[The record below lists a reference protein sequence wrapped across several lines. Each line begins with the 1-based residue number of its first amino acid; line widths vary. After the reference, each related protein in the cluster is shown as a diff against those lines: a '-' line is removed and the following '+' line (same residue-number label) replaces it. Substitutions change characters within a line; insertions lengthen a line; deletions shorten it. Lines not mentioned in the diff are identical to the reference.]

1 MTTNCPG
8 FYSDSRGREAIRVSI
23 ENRTIGTEIRGV
35 SFSGD
40 SFDDLMP
47 ATSPGTEIPF
57 SLHHGALCSCT
68 IEWTMP
74 VTLAT
79 RDSDQTAG
87 LGCRLILGDQG
98 QRGGLGREDLH
109 LTLDCKTGHAAIG
122 AAAGDF
128 ETALIAVQRDLPPG
142 VDLKA
147 CISCG
152 LSDYSPAGSGL
163 FGSLA
168 CFRGNADAYLTV
180 SSKQQIFQIWDT
192 LTEYVAE
199 TYLCPRYQRRQPKA
213 GYRGGFPE
221 A

>member
-1 MTTNCPG
+1 MTSNCPG
-8 FYSDSRGREAIRVSI
+8 FYSDSRGREAIRISI
-23 ENRTIGTEIRGV
+23 DNRTISTEIRGV
-35 SFSGD
+35 RFTGD

-47 ATSPGTEIPF
+47 ATNPGTEIAF

-79 RDSDQTAG
+79 RGCDQAAD
-87 LGCRLILGDQG
+87 LHCRLILGDPG
-98 QRGGLGREDLH
+98 QRGGLDREDLH
-109 LTLDCKTGHAAIG
+109 LTLNYNTGRAASG

-128 ETALIAVQRDLPPG
+128 ETALIAVQRELLPG
-142 VDLKA
+142 VELKA

-168 CFRGNADAYLTV
+168 CFRDNADAYQTV

-192 LTEYVAE
+192 FTEYVAE
-199 TYLCPRYQRRQPKA
+199 TYLCPRYQRRKPHA